1 MKKHLIT
8 QETHEGID
16 SCVYGFVNIVQV
28 ATQLNIPIVPGYF
41 NSDLIENWFCQ
52 IRGLRNGF
60 NQNPTLSQIG
70 PSINANLLTGSVIS
84 SKGNAGGKG
93 LKSKAAMPAPGK
105 LKRK

>member
-8 QETHEGID
+8 GETCEDID
-16 SCVYGFVNIVQV
+16 SCVYSFVNVVQI
-28 ATQLNIPIVPGYF
+28 ATKLNIPIVPGYF
-41 NSDLIENWFCQ
+41 NSDLIKNWFCQ

-60 NQNPTLSQIG
+60 NQNPTLSQIS
-70 PSINANLLTGSVIS
+70 PSINANLLTGSVVS

-93 LKSKAAMPAPGK
+93 LKSKAAMPALDK